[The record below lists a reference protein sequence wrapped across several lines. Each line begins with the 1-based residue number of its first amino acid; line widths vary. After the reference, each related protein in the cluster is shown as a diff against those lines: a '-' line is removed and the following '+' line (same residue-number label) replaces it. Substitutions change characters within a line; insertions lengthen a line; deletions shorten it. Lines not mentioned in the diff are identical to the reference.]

1 MLANIYESSGL
12 AASFLAEW
20 MKSMLILYIPIDLFS
35 PYNVR
40 IIPSYAM
47 ILLTYW
53 LEAHGDSGG
62 SRGGMRGCIPPPAR
76 HIGILFH
83 VVSECHTVLALL
95 QSRGK
100 RRETVYSLVDYRV
113 TVSVSVHWVVSDG
126 WLRYYFVLQ
135 RWRQ

>member
-1 MLANIYESSGL
+1 MSQNTLNFRTMIELLFLKKMLANIYESSGL

-62 SRGGMRGCIPPPAR
+62 SRGGMRGMHPPTGPAHR
-76 HIGILFH
+76 
-83 VVSECHTVLALL
+83 
-95 QSRGK
+95 
-100 RRETVYSLVDYRV
+100 
-113 TVSVSVHWVVSDG
+113 
-126 WLRYYFVLQ
+126 
-135 RWRQ
+135 